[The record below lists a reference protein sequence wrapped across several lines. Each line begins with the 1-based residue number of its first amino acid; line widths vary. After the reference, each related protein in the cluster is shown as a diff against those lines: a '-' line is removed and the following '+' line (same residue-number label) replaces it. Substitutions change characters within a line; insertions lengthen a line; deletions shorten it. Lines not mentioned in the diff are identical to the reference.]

1 MQPAESEQ
9 ILLGEVLNHG
19 DEILV
24 ANGGVGGRGNAAF
37 YTPEMQHSFVA
48 EDGGVGE
55 AVTLLLSL
63 KLIADVGLVGFP
75 NAGKSSLLRA
85 LSNATPEVASYPF
98 TTLYPHLGR
107 VRASALPDDEF
118 TVADIPGIIDGA
130 HANRGLGHNF
140 LRHIERTSL
149 LCYVLDLSDQSK
161 PAFEQ
166 LASLQDELE
175 LYKGGLASQPCMIVA
190 NKADMPDA
198 QEALRHLRAAIAKER
213 ANGGLR
219 GLLVS
224 NVDGGGDA
232 RGDAGG
238 SSGGTTAVTVVSAL
252 HKKNLPRLV
261 HRMLGNLR
269 RARKILAGDART
281 LAAQMEE
288 QAQSMRR
295 DAMQTARERRAAALD
310 RRG

>member
-1 MQPAESEQ
+1 
-9 ILLGEVLNHG
+9 
-19 DEILV
+19 
-24 ANGGVGGRGNAAF
+24 
-37 YTPEMQHSFVA
+37 
-48 EDGGVGE
+48 
-55 AVTLLLSL
+55 
-63 KLIADVGLVGFP
+63 
-75 NAGKSSLLRA
+75 
-85 LSNATPEVASYPF
+85 
-98 TTLYPHLGR
+98 
-107 VRASALPDDEF
+107 
-118 TVADIPGIIDGA
+118 
-130 HANRGLGHNF
+130 
-140 LRHIERTSL
+140 
-149 LCYVLDLSDQSK
+149 
-161 PAFEQ
+161 
-166 LASLQDELE
+166 
-175 LYKGGLASQPCMIVA
+175 MIVA

-261 HRMLGNLR
+261 HRMLDLR